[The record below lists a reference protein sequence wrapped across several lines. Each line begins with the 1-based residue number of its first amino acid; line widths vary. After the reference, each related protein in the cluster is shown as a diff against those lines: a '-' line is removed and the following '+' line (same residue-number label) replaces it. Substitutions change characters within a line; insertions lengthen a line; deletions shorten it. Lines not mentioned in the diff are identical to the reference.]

1 MIDWLRHSGPW
12 LDRNGGTDH
21 IWIFP
26 SGRGASI
33 FPEWREYIGDAIFLS
48 PEGDERT
55 SLMQPRG
62 KDIVIPGFRNV
73 TRINPSLLARVDR
86 ESAAGSARPTFLY
99 FRGSMASDRLGEE
112 NYGEGVRQRLEAALS
127 SFQIPSHLRRARSLA
142 SAPGMDQ
149 EHIVFSSQAVT
160 LPQYL
165 DEMSRSDFCI
175 VPLGSSTWT
184 LRLYDAIFTGC
195 VPVILSDH
203 IALPFDERIDWSEL
217 AIKWRQADAERLPTF
232 LLSLSSAQVAAK
244 RKAILAARHNLAWC
258 GTGGAFEQLVVAL
271 EERKRGLPRRSREEA
286 LPTSPASFW
295 IEQPGDV
302 DARVRETEHCT
313 PSASWAPRPGRA
325 AANQRTHDVV
335 TIIPRPTCVLRTALQ
350 SLETRLQPRKVHLIL
365 DSCDGVELALADL
378 RVRCVELD
386 AAVPAFP
393 VEAMTVPLARRYWYR
408 QQLAKLAVASHEEVS
423 ETFYMWDGDTI
434 ALLDVMPTQMPDGRF
449 PLLWGAPMDSPAHF
463 AQTTDGGYS
472 LPPGYRESTQA
483 LIGVAPTPN
492 VSYVTQW
499 QIWHKPFVLEMLGE
513 IEQRTPEGV
522 RWPEAVLAA
531 ASDHMQQGFS
541 EYTLYGTWLLARH
554 PQQVQLVSSHDVL
567 WLRDPP
573 SGLLDKAG
581 ECCPS
586 SESLCQVAL
595 GGFHFVS
602 WECSHAS
609 ELRRPT
615 AAAARK
621 LEEEGHARRLELSPG
636 PSAPPPP
643 PSVSAK
649 AFVEAE
655 QLCGPLNDVPEG
667 ATLQAITIEI
677 AQAQDGQSSLT
688 DVAQRAIG
696 GVAAR
701 ALGEGISV
709 AVSIVGA

>member
-1 MIDWLRHSGPW
+1 MRSALWDPPLHAAGE
-12 LDRNGGTDH
+12 
-21 IWIFP
+21 
-26 SGRGASI
+26 AA
-33 FPEWREYIGDAIFLS
+33 GDAIIAGYTPEQAAAAGEAAGEAAQAALDDGLS
-48 PEGDERT
+48 PEAAD
-55 SLMQPRG
+55 
-62 KDIVIPGFRNV
+62 
-73 TRINPSLLARVDR
+73 
-86 ESAAGSARPTFLY
+86 AAGKAAGDPIIAGKSPEEAAAAGKASRQGGPKRPTFLY
-99 FRGSMASDRLGEE
+99 FRGSMASDRPGEE
-112 NYGEGVRQRLEAALS
+112 NYGEGVRQKLEAALS

-142 SAPGMDQ
+142 SAPGIDQ

-175 VPLGSSTWT
+175 VPLGSSSWT

-271 EERKRGLPRRSREEA
+271 EERKRGLPRRSKEEA

-325 AANQRTHDVV
+325 ATNQRTHDVV
-335 TIIPRPTCVLRTALQ
+335 TIIPRPTCVLRAALQ

-365 DSCDGVELALADL
+365 DSCDGVELALADF

-386 AAVPAFP
+386 AAVPIFP
-393 VEAMTVPLARRYWYR
+393 VEAMTVPPARRYWYR
-408 QQLAKLAVASHEEVS
+408 QQLAKLAMASHEEVS

-463 AQTTDGGYS
+463 VQTTGGDYS

-554 PQQVQLVSSHDVL
+554 PQQVQLVSSHDVS

-586 SESLCQVAL
+586 SESLCQ
-595 GGFHFVS
+595 
-602 WECSHAS
+602 
-609 ELRRPT
+609 
-615 AAAARK
+615 
-621 LEEEGHARRLELSPG
+621 
-636 PSAPPPP
+636 
-643 PSVSAK
+643 
-649 AFVEAE
+649 AFVEVE

-677 AQAQDGQSSLT
+677 PPSSSLA
-688 DVAQRAIG
+688 AQHIG
-696 GVAAR
+696 DVAAR
-701 ALGEGISV
+701 ALWEGISV
-709 AVSIVGA
+709 AVSIVGAI